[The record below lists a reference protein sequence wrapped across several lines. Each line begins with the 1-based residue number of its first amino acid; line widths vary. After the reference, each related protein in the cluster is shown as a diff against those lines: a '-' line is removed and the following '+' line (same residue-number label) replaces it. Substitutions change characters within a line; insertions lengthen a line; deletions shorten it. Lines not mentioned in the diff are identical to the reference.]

1 MKKKKNNILI
11 IRKSVRNLLEY
22 IKNLLYRVWVIRKCI
37 NLMDYI
43 YYRIYLVTAKY
54 IKQDVKEA
62 WTVVLMLSIVVTPLL
77 VSLSFFFP
85 ALTLKDHE
93 QDTLYLLLFIP
104 VFIRYLNK
112 DNYARLQERWKYETE
127 KQKKIRGRI
136 ILSALLLSNVIYPI
150 ILIIWVI
157 LNY

>member
-1 MKKKKNNILI
+1 MKQKKNNILI
-11 IRKSVRNLLEY
+11 MQKFIKNQLKS
-22 IKNLLYRVWVIRKCI
+22 IKNLLYRVWIIRASI
-37 NLMDYI
+37 NLIDYV
-43 YYRIYLVTAKY
+43 YYRIYLVCTKY

-62 WTVVLMLSIVVTPLL
+62 CATMLMLSIIVTPLL
-77 VSLSFFFP
+77 VSQSVFLP

-104 VFIRYLNK
+104 LFIRYLNK

-136 ILSALLLSNVIYPI
+136 ILSVWLLSNVIYPI
-150 ILIIWVI
+150 IIIIWLI
-157 LNY
+157 SNY

>member
-1 MKKKKNNILI
+1 MKKNILQSIKSSLKKIWI
-11 IRKSVRNLLEY
+11 IRAS
-22 IKNLLYRVWVIRKCI
+22 I
-37 NLMDYI
+37 NLIDYV
-43 YYRIYLVTAKY
+43 YYRIYLVCTKY

-62 WTVVLMLSIVVTPLL
+62 CATMLMLSIIVTPLL
-77 VSLSFFFP
+77 VTQSVFLP

-104 VFIRYLNK
+104 LFIRYLNK

-136 ILSALLLSNVIYPI
+136 ILSVWLLSNVIYPI
-150 ILIIWVI
+150 IIIIWLI
-157 LNY
+157 SNY

>member
-1 MKKKKNNILI
+1 MWKSIKSTLETFKDLLNRIWI
-11 IRKSVRNLLEY
+11 IRAS
-22 IKNLLYRVWVIRKCI
+22 I
-37 NLMDYI
+37 NLIDYV
-43 YYRIYLVTAKY
+43 YYRIYLVCTKY

-62 WTVVLMLSIVVTPLL
+62 CATMLMLSIIVTPLL
-77 VSLSFFFP
+77 VSQSVFLP

-104 VFIRYLNK
+104 LFIRYLNK

-136 ILSALLLSNVIYPI
+136 ILSVWLLSNVIYPI
-150 ILIIWVI
+150 IIIIWLI
-157 LNY
+157 SNY